1 MSLTSGRK
9 KISHVKLTMLFD
21 KLLFDGCL
29 RVRCV
34 AADGVHGKYT
44 IKEYSDL
51 SDILGP
57 DWYYRGLNEHGDFC
71 FVILRSM
78 HYKLYK
84 MRPIDDYK
92 GL

>member
-9 KISHVKLTMLFD
+9 KISRHVKLRMLFE
-21 KLLFDGCL
+21 KFLFDGGL

-44 IKEYSDL
+44 IKEYSDH

-57 DWYYRGLNEHGDFC
+57 DWYYRGLNEHGDFS
-71 FVILRSM
+71 FVILRSV
-78 HYKLYK
+78 HYYLYK
-84 MRPIDDYK
+84 MSPIDDYK
-92 GL
+92 